1 MHPGTFTLKIV
12 NWADPMAINSFAIS
26 TVAKDEVAFIPV
38 GQILASKMVN
48 AELKAPKEIVRKSQ
62 EGGSILA

>member
-1 MHPGTFTLKIV
+1 
-12 NWADPMAINSFAIS
+12 MAINSFAIS